1 MYKGL
6 FAAILNLALQSQGKP
21 SGMQTFRCGKGRIWR
36 CIPYSKMTTSSSQQA
51 VDFWRLRFEQ
61 PSSWAWACVP
71 QWLTA
76 KKEENWGVQGFQQ
89 NQSMLLGIFVS
100 QLWVNILIWK
110 VNKDQQPCLSS
121 HSLKILKNFLWL
133 TYDRVFYTQLRI
145 EPNRAQFT
153 NWGTIEKVFL
163 VRVHDAIVHI
173 PGNQKSLVWV

>member
-1 MYKGL
+1 MYSLFKNDDQFQPASCGL
-6 FAAILNLALQSQGKP
+6 LKTKVRTAFFLGLGLCASMVDGKEREK
-21 SGMQTFRCGKGRIWR
+21 S
-36 CIPYSKMTTSSSQQA
+36 
-51 VDFWRLRFEQ
+51 
-61 PSSWAWACVP
+61 
-71 QWLTA
+71 
-76 KKEENWGVQGFQQ
+76 GVQGFQQ

>member
-1 MYKGL
+1 MASRQVYMQFWDLIGVRIGSPSTKKAKAMYKGL

-71 QWLTA
+71 QRLTA

-100 QLWVNILIWK
+100 QLWVNILIGK

-133 TYDRVFYTQLRI
+133 TYDRVFRVFS
-145 EPNRAQFT
+145 PNL
-153 NWGTIEKVFL
+153 E
-163 VRVHDAIVHI
+163 
-173 PGNQKSLVWV
+173 